1 MQSSAMNCLSV
12 RLKTS
17 IHSPQESFSGLAG
30 ARPRGVSV
38 AVDKGERAEACF
50 LPALPTA
57 AHQQPHGSAD
67 PARYDEA
74 DAQRGRRGDG
84 QFALE
89 LLVDVHP
96 RAQVVDGVGEAVAL
110 RLDVAAN
117 LLGGAAVTFGH
128 CPSTPHS

>member
-30 ARPRGVSV
+30 ARPREVSV

-50 LPALPTA
+50 LPALSTA
-57 AHQQPHGSAD
+57 AHQQPHGRAD
-67 PARYDEA
+67 PAGDDEA
-74 DAQRGRRGDG
+74 DAQCRGRGDG
-84 QFALE
+84 QLAFE
-89 LLVDVHP
+89 LLVDVHA
-96 RAQVVDGVGEAVAL
+96 RAEVVDGVGETVAL
-110 RLDVAAN
+110 CLDVAAD